1 MRKIRAKN
9 TSPEKAVRRLIHSMG
24 FRYRLHVANLPGK
37 PDIVFSRFKKV
48 IEVRGCFWHQHKDC
62 VDSHIPKSNRSY
74 WGPKLRANI
83 RRDSQNENK
92 LRAMGW
98 RVLTLWDC
106 ELSDQNRL
114 AHKLETFLK

>member
-1 MRKIRAKN
+1 MD
-9 TSPEKAVRRLIHSMG
+9 
-24 FRYRLHVANLPGK
+24 FRYRLHGANLPGK

-48 IEVRGCFWHQHKDC
+48 IEVRGCFWHQHKGC
-62 VDSHIPKSNRSY
+62 IDSHVPKSNRSY

-98 RVLTLWDC
+98 KVLTLWDC
-106 ELSDQNRL
+106 ELSDQRRL
-114 AHKLETFLK
+114 AHKLEAFLK